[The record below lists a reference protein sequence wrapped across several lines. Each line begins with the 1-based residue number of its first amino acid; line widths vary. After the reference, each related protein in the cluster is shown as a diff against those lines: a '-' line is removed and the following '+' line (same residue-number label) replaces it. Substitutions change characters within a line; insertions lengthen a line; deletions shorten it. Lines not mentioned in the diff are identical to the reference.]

1 MTERFIYSPET
12 IIKAYTI
19 GVFPMASSHDS
30 DDIYFYEPDI
40 RGVIPLCPPHIPKKL
55 LKLVRKTHWAVTM
68 DRDFRGVIEGCA
80 EIREGRQDS
89 WINPEIKRLYLSLHK
104 MGFAHSVEVW
114 NGKQLIGGLYGI
126 HIGAAFFGESMFSRV
141 SNASKLALAHL
152 MARLHYADFSLLD
165 AQFSNAHLLQF
176 GMVEIPKDEFQSL
189 LNGAL
194 QTHRNWPFTTTASD
208 AFDHLVQARSVTS

>member
-1 MTERFIYSPET
+1 MTEHFIYSPET

-19 GVFPMASSHDS
+19 GVFPMASAHDS

-40 RGVIPLCPPHIPKKL
+40 RGVIPICPPHIPKKL
-55 LKLVRKTHWAVTM
+55 LKQVRQTHWTVTL
-68 DRDFRGVIEGCA
+68 DHDFRGVIEGCA

-104 MGFAHSVEVW
+104 MGFAHSLEVW
-114 NGKQLIGGLYGI
+114 DGKQLIGGLYGI
-126 HIGAAFFGESMFSRV
+126 HIGAAFFGESMFSRA

-152 MARLHYADFSLLD
+152 MARLHYAGFSLLD

-176 GMVEIPKDEFQSL
+176 GLVEIPKNEFRSL

-194 QTHRNWPFTTTASD
+194 RTHRDWPFTATVSD
-208 AFDHLVQARSVTS
+208 VFAHLAQVRSVTS

>member
-40 RGVIPLCPPHIPKKL
+40 RGVIPICPPHIPKKL

-152 MARLHYADFSLLD
+152 MARLHYAGFSLLD

>member
-1 MTERFIYSPET
+1 
-12 IIKAYTI
+12 
-19 GVFPMASSHDS
+19 
-30 DDIYFYEPDI
+30 
-40 RGVIPLCPPHIPKKL
+40 
-55 LKLVRKTHWAVTM
+55 
-68 DRDFRGVIEGCA
+68 
-80 EIREGRQDS
+80 
-89 WINPEIKRLYLSLHK
+89 
-104 MGFAHSVEVW
+104 
-114 NGKQLIGGLYGI
+114 
-126 HIGAAFFGESMFSRV
+126 MFSRV

>member
-19 GVFPMASSHDS
+19 GVFPMASAHDS

-40 RGVIPLCPPHIPKKL
+40 RGVIPICPPHIPKKL
-55 LKLVRKTHWAVTM
+55 LKLVRQTHWTVTL

-114 NGKQLIGGLYGI
+114 DGKQLIGGLYGI

>member
-55 LKLVRKTHWAVTM
+55 LKLVRKTHWAVTL

-114 NGKQLIGGLYGI
+114 DGKQLIGGLYGI
-126 HIGAAFFGESMFSRV
+126 HIGAVFFGESMFSRV

>member
-40 RGVIPLCPPHIPKKL
+40 RGVIPICPPHIPKKL
-55 LKLVRKTHWAVTM
+55 LKLVRKTHWAVTL

-114 NGKQLIGGLYGI
+114 DGKQLIGGLYGI

-152 MARLHYADFSLLD
+152 MARLHYAGFSLLD